1 MKGLPGEKGD
11 RGLTGSSGDQ
21 GLPGHD
27 GMQGE
32 EGPPGL
38 PGLPGELVSNHA
50 TTIGSPITNKRIY
63 TTVYFR
69 ITQNIYGRMHL
80 EITETKQV
88 GSQVSHM
95 NSGDVV

>member
-1 MKGLPGEKGD
+1 LPGEKGD
-11 RGLTGSSGDQ
+11 RGLTGSPGEQ

-50 TTIGSPITNKRIY
+50 TKKLVVRLQISVSETQCRIY
-63 TTVYFR
+63 TYMGEC
-69 ITQNIYGRMHL
+69 IQ
-80 EITETKQV
+80 K
-88 GSQVSHM
+88 S
-95 NSGDVV
+95 